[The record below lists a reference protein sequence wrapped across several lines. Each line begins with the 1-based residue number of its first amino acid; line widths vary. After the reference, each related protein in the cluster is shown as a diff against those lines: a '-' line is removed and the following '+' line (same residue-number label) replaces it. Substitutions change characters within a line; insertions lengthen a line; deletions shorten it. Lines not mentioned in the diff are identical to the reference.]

1 MNQEKLRN
9 KLISIVDSGLNARAI
24 ANHTKISYDVLAKY
38 KQGKMYLI
46 PTDADKLEKY
56 LSLVQIPISI

>member
-1 MNQEKLRN
+1 MNQKELRD
-9 KLISIVDSGLNARAI
+9 KLIAVVDSGRNARAI

-56 LSLVQIPISI
+56 LSLVQIPTSI

>member
-1 MNQEKLRN
+1 MNQEELRN

-24 ANHTKISYDVLAKY
+24 ADYTKISYESLSKY

-46 PTDADKLEKY
+46 PADADKLERY
-56 LSLVQIPISI
+56 LSLVQIPTSI

>member
-1 MNQEKLRN
+1 MNQEELRN

-24 ANHTKISYDVLAKY
+24 ASHAKISYDILAKY

-56 LSLVQIPISI
+56 LSLVQIPTSI

>member
-24 ANHTKISYDVLAKY
+24 ADHTKISYESLAKY

-46 PTDADKLEKY
+46 PTDAYKLEKY
-56 LSLVQIPISI
+56 LSLVQIPTSI

>member
-24 ANHTKISYDVLAKY
+24 ADHTKISYESLAKY

-46 PTDADKLEKY
+46 PADADKLEKY
-56 LSLVQIPISI
+56 LLLVQIPTSI

>member
-1 MNQEKLRN
+1 MNQKELRD
-9 KLISIVDSGLNARAI
+9 KLIAVVDSGLNARAI

-56 LSLVQIPISI
+56 LSLVQIPTSI